1 MSLPENDKIIDISSV
16 TDKDGNLSI
25 VSPKSYYKLPFYVT
39 AFYEEGEFTKFVK
52 NIEKDVRKSDEYSTY
67 LWNLRNLGLESCS
80 FLGNVNDENA
90 TIEFHHYPFTLYD
103 IVATVVE
110 KRLYNKEHTST
121 FLVAAEVLKLHFDNK
136 VGLIPLSTTVHEL
149 VHAGEIFIN
158 LNQVYGNFQQF
169 VNEYEKYIP
178 LEAKNAYNKV
188 VEASKNDI
196 EYSGNDILKYKGTN
210 KTIVDE
216 AENWS
221 PLFAKKEDM
230 TIKSYPLYVILLKLL
245 DNQVDVL

>member
-216 AENWS
+216 AEN
-221 PLFAKKEDM
+221 
-230 TIKSYPLYVILLKLL
+230 
-245 DNQVDVL
+245 